1 MKKISRLLILLVI
14 TFLFYQCT
22 EQINSPAY
30 ESDISFNIHDKLL
43 RIQDSTTIEISVPIG
58 TDSCRAAKWTT
69 NIGYIKM
76 KGSKIVYYA
85 PDFTGT
91 AVVKVE
97 IKDSNNN
104 IHTNSTEILI
114 FKQLIFLKAD
124 DVRFNSINIISEQW
138 QSFINY
144 IKSKNIKASL
154 GLIGDSLEKGNNAY
168 YSYLK
173 DLAENDNFEIWNH
186 GYNHI
191 LNGVNEDGETYNE
204 FWNTSLEYQKEHLL
218 MTQNLAQ
225 EKLGITLHT
234 FGAPGNAFEDT
245 TLIAIEYVDDIK
257 VWYFGSED
265 FSRLNLPR
273 LAEIEFPT
281 HNPDYLQFRNNYN
294 SQEFYLALQIHPNSW
309 DGNRFSEFKNII
321 DFLIQN
327 DVTFINPFEYF
338 ELIN

>member
-1 MKKISRLLILLVI
+1 MKKVFLLLILLVV
-14 TFLFYQCT
+14 TFLFYKCT
-22 EQINSPAY
+22 EQINSPTY

-58 TDSCRAAKWTT
+58 TDSCWAVKWTT

-76 KGSKIVYYA
+76 KGSKIIYYA
-85 PDFTGT
+85 PDFKGT
-91 AVVKVE
+91 AEVKVE

-104 IHTNSTEILI
+104 IHTNFTEILI

-124 DVRFNSINIISEQW
+124 DVRFNPINIISEQW

-154 GLIGDSLEKGNNAY
+154 GLIGDSLEKGNDAY

-173 DLAENDNFEIWNH
+173 DLVEKGNFEIWNH

-191 LNGVNEDGETYNE
+191 LNGINVDGEIYHE

-225 EKLGITLHT
+225 ENLGITLHT
-234 FGAPGNAFEDT
+234 FGAPGNAIEDM
-245 TLIAIEYVDDIK
+245 TLVAIEEVDDIK
-257 VWYFGSED
+257 VWFFGLEE
-265 FSRLNLPR
+265 FTNLNLQR

-281 HNPDYLQFRNNYN
+281 HNPDFQQFINNYDA
-294 SQEFYLALQIHPNSW
+294 QKAYLTLQIHPNTW
-309 DGNRFSEFKNII
+309 DGDRFSEFKNII
-321 DFLIQN
+321 DFLILHE
-327 DVTFINPFEYF
+327 VTFINPYEYYQ
-338 ELIN
+338 LLH